1 VVREVREAGLLEH
14 VREGVEHVGA
24 AEVQLAWVRCLQ
36 ETADDVEEGYHEMAE
51 AEAQQGGTQE
61 LLKRWNPVAHAALAS
76 ARAEAEASSSVP
88 HWLRLHSSGRHA
100 RSF

>member
-1 VVREVREAGLLEH
+1 MVREAGLLGH
-14 VREGVEHVGA
+14 VRVGAEHVGA
-24 AEVQLAWVRCLQ
+24 AEVRCSAEHVR
-36 ETADDVEEGYHEMAE
+36 EGYHETAVV
-51 AEAQQGGTQE
+51 EAQQGGVQQ

-88 HWLRLHSSGRHA
+88 LLHHHSSGRHA